1 MRAVL
6 YLAIFAA
13 ILPAQSLEDQIAKIA
28 KDLQPLLVECRRDI
42 HMHPELSNNEVRT
55 GKLIAEKLRTLGLED
70 IKPNVA
76 GNGVTAVL
84 KGGKPGPVVAWRADM
99 DALPIDESNFSA
111 PYKSTV
117 KGVKHACGHDAH
129 TTIGLGIAETLS
141 KVKDQIPGTV
151 KFLFQPAEEG
161 VPGVA
166 SYGARLMVSEGALEN
181 PKPSAIYAFH
191 VAGNVP
197 VGKIAYTD
205 EAASSASSGVN
216 ITFTGRRS
224 HGAYPY
230 QGIDAVA
237 VASQCILA
245 LQTIHSRR
253 IDTVNPS
260 VFTLGTIHGG
270 DRRNVIAETV
280 TLTGTIRT
288 FSEAVTDQYEALI
301 KQTLDG
307 CTSAM
312 SATYDFKLRRGNIPM
327 MNNPGLNKAALPV
340 IERVLGPGSTV
351 AQGPGLFGEDFSQY
365 QKVIPGTMLFLG
377 TANAAKGITAGVH
390 TAEFDIDED
399 ALSLGVHTG
408 SKILLDYL
416 TRNAK

>member
-6 YLAIFAA
+6 CLALCAA
-13 ILPAQSLEDQIAKIA
+13 TLPAQTLEDQIAKIA
-28 KDLQPLLVECRRDI
+28 KDLQPRLVECRRDI
-42 HMHPELSNNEVRT
+42 HMHPELSNQEVRT
-55 GKLIAEKLRTLGLED
+55 GKLITEKLRALGLED
-70 IKPNVA
+70 IKSNIA
-76 GNGVTAVL
+76 GNGVTAIL
-84 KGGKPGPVVAWRADM
+84 KGGKPGPIVGWRADM
-99 DALPIDESNFSA
+99 DALPIDETNFNV

-129 TTIGLGIAETLS
+129 TTIALGIAETLNQ
-141 KVKDQIPGTV
+141 VKAQIPGTI

-161 VPGVA
+161 VAGVA
-166 SYGARLMVSEGALEN
+166 DYGAKLMIKQGALEN
-181 PKPSAIYAFH
+181 PRPEAIFAFH

-205 EAASSASSGVN
+205 NAASSASSTVN
-216 ITFTGRRS
+216 ITFKGKRA

-253 IDTVNPS
+253 IDTADPS
-260 VFTLGTIHGG
+260 VLTLGTIHGG
-270 DRRNVIAETV
+270 DRRNVIAESIAV
-280 TLTGTIRT
+280 TGTLRT
-288 FSEAVTDQYEALI
+288 FSEAVTDKYETLI

-312 SATYDFKLRRGNIPM
+312 SATYDFNLKRGNIPM
-327 MNNPGLNKAALPV
+327 LNSPALNQAAIPV
-340 IERVLGPGSTV
+340 IEKILGPKSAIAST
-351 AQGPGLFGEDFSQY
+351 PGMFSEDFSAY
-365 QKVIPGTMLFLG
+365 QRVIPGSMFFLG

-399 ALSLGVHTG
+399 ALSIGVNTG
-408 SKILLDYL
+408 SRILLDYL